1 MDPDVW
7 GDALDSYASDAM
19 DAIGVPLR
27 LGLDPELPHPGL
39 AEREAAV
46 EAAERERAAAEEEAR
61 ARDARERAEAELR
74 EAERLRALAGSAC
87 DVLRRGLIFLADRF
101 GRDRLTGGQNEVG
114 RVLSGLV
121 RRMGTREFEGASREF
136 EELVFPPRSP
146 SAPAPS
152 VPCAEPQDSP
162 EL

>member
-1 MDPDVW
+1 M
-7 GDALDSYASDAM
+7 
-19 DAIGVPLR
+19 
-27 LGLDPELPHPGL
+27 
-39 AEREAAV
+39 
-46 EAAERERAAAEEEAR
+46 
-61 ARDARERAEAELR
+61 
-74 EAERLRALAGSAC
+74 
-87 DVLRRGLIFLADRF
+87 
-101 GRDRLTGGQNEVG
+101 
-114 RVLSGLV
+114 LSGLV

>member
-1 MDPDVW
+1 MQRCQP
-7 GDALDSYASDAM
+7 A
-19 DAIGVPLR
+19 
-27 LGLDPELPHPGL
+27 PG
-39 AEREAAV
+39 RH
-46 EAAERERAAAEEEAR
+46 
-61 ARDARERAEAELR
+61 AEAELR

-121 RRMGTREFEGASREF
+121 RRMGTREFEDASREF
-136 EELVFPPRSP
+136 EELVFPPRAP

-152 VPCAEPQDSP
+152 APCVNVNPSFTDSTNAIAP
-162 EL
+162 IAPTHPRRFRQRQAPFPASRSGARSFVR

>member
-1 MDPDVW
+1 MALGGQQGANVALEVD
-7 GDALDSYASDAM
+7 DAALPAGAWQARRSR
-19 DAIGVPLR
+19 VP
-27 LGLDPELPHPGL
+27 GGG
-39 AEREAAV
+39 A
-46 EAAERERAAAEEEAR
+46 
-61 ARDARERAEAELR
+61 
-74 EAERLRALAGSAC
+74 RLRALAGSAC

-136 EELVFPPRSP
+136 EELVFPPCAP

-152 VPCAEPQDSP
+152 APCAEPQDSP